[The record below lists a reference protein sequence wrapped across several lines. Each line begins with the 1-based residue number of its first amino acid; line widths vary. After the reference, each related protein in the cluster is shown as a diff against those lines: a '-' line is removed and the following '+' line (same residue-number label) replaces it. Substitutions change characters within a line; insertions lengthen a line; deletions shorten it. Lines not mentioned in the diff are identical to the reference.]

1 MVFYIN
7 KQAVEIKTRFENA
20 PLTSPN
26 EACAAIGML
35 CRIYGLPIPKKRE
48 MVSEMKQDLH
58 PAIDGKPSK
67 RDLQPAVKGK
77 PIPSEFAEKVLS
89 LLEGYFKDD
98 PVTDEIYELL
108 KYSYDEQK

>member
-26 EACAAIGML
+26 EACASIGML
-35 CRIYGLPIPKKRE
+35 CKIYGLPIPEKRE
-48 MVSEMKQDLH
+48 LVSQMKADLH
-58 PAIDGKPSK
+58 AAIDGKS
-67 RDLQPAVKGK
+67 V
-77 PIPSEFAEKVLS
+77 PSEFAGKVLN
-89 LLEGYFKDD
+89 LLDGYFKDD

-108 KYSYDEQK
+108 KYSYEEQ

>member
-26 EACAAIGML
+26 EACAAMGML
-35 CRIYGLPIPKKRE
+35 YKIYGLPLPPKGE
-48 MVSEMKQDLH
+48 TVSQMRLELH
-58 PAIDGKPSK
+58 KSIDGKEPPS
-67 RDLQPAVKGK
+67 P
-77 PIPSEFAEKVLS
+77 FAARIVDMLDK
-89 LLEGYFKDD
+89 YFKDD

-108 KYSYDEQK
+108 CYSYREQK

>member
-35 CRIYGLPIPKKRE
+35 CKLYGLPIPEKRE
-48 MVSEMKQDLH
+48 MVSEMKADLNA
-58 PAIDGKPSK
+58 AIDG
-67 RDLQPAVKGK
+67 RPA
-77 PIPSEFAEKVLS
+77 PSEFAEKIIR

-108 KYSYDEQK
+108 KYSYDEQKA

>member
-7 KQAVEIKTRFENA
+7 KQAVEIKTKFESA

-35 CRIYGLPIPKKRE
+35 CKIYGLAIPQKRE
-48 MVSEMKQDLH
+48 MVSGMKEDLR
-58 PAIDGKPSK
+58 A
-67 RDLQPAVKGK
+67 AVKAL
-77 PIPSEFAEKVLS
+77 PVPSEFAAKIMS
-89 LLEGYFKDD
+89 LLDGYYKDD

-108 KYSYDEQK
+108 VYSYNQQK

>member
-35 CRIYGLPIPKKRE
+35 CRIYGLPIPEKRE
-48 MVSEMKQDLH
+48 MVSEMKQIST
-58 PAIDGKPSK
+58 PPSMGSRSRRNSRRK
-67 RDLQPAVKGK
+67 
-77 PIPSEFAEKVLS
+77 S
-89 LLEGYFKDD
+89 
-98 PVTDEIYELL
+98 
-108 KYSYDEQK
+108 

>member
-35 CRIYGLPIPKKRE
+35 CKLYGLPIPENGRW
-48 MVSEMKQDLH
+48 S
-58 PAIDGKPSK
+58 A
-67 RDLQPAVKGK
+67 R
-77 PIPSEFAEKVLS
+77 
-89 LLEGYFKDD
+89 
-98 PVTDEIYELL
+98 
-108 KYSYDEQK
+108 

>member
-35 CRIYGLPIPKKRE
+35 YKIYGLAVPQKRE
-48 MVSEMKQDLH
+48 MVSEMKEDFH
-58 PAIDGKPSK
+58 A
-67 RDLQPAVKGK
+67 AVKDI
-77 PIPSEFAEKVLS
+77 PVPSEFAVKIMT
-89 LLEGYFKDD
+89 LLDEYYKED
-98 PVTDEIYELL
+98 PFTEEIYELL
-108 KYSYDEQK
+108 KYSYNEQK

>member
-20 PLTSPN
+20 HLTSAN

-35 CRIYGLPIPKKRE
+35 CKLYGLGIPPKRE
-48 MVSEMKQDLH
+48 TVSEMKEDFR
-58 PAIDGKPSK
+58 GM
-67 RDLQPAVKGK
+67 VKDR
-77 PIPSEFAEKVLS
+77 PVPSEFAAKIMS
-89 LLEGYFKDD
+89 LLDGYYKDD

-108 KYSYDEQK
+108 KYSYEEQK

>member
-35 CRIYGLPIPKKRE
+35 CKLYGLPIPEKRE
-48 MVSEMKQDLH
+48 MVSEMKADLN
-58 PAIDGKPSK
+58 AAVRGRRMASK
-67 RDLQPAVKGK
+67 
-77 PIPSEFAEKVLS
+77 FAAKIIS
-89 LLEGYFKDD
+89 LLDGYFKDD

-108 KYSYDEQK
+108 KYSYEEQK

>member
-26 EACAAIGML
+26 EACASIGML
-35 CRIYGLPIPKKRE
+35 CKLYGVPVPEKRE
-48 MVSEMKQDLH
+48 MVSEMKTDLFSTLEGRQ
-58 PAIDGKPSK
+58 A
-67 RDLQPAVKGK
+67 
-77 PIPSEFAEKVLS
+77 PSEFAEKIINM
-89 LLEGYFKDD
+89 LEGYIKDD

-108 KYSYDEQK
+108 KYSYEEQK

>member
-35 CRIYGLPIPKKRE
+35 CRLYGLPIPEKRE
-48 MVSEMKQDLH
+48 TVSDMKADLN
-58 PAIDGKPSK
+58 AA
-67 RDLQPAVKGK
+67 LKGRQA
-77 PIPSEFAEKVLS
+77 PSEFAEKIFG
-89 LLEGYFKDD
+89 LLDGYFKDD

-108 KYSYDEQK
+108 KYSYEEQK

>member
-35 CRIYGLPIPKKRE
+35 CRIYGLPIPEKRE

-58 PAIDGKPSK
+58 TAID
-67 RDLQPAVKGK
+67 
-77 PIPSEFAEKVLS
+77 LS
-89 LLEGYFKDD
+89 LIHISDGKS
-98 PVTDEIYELL
+98 DEDGGSDSRYGCGRCGCGGGPGAV
-108 KYSYDEQK
+108 

>member
-1 MVFYIN
+1 MVFSIN

-35 CRIYGLPIPKKRE
+35 CKIYGLPIPEKRD
-48 MVSEMKQDLH
+48 MVSEMKEDLTQ
-58 PAIDGKPSK
+58 AIKDKP
-67 RDLQPAVKGK
+67 V
-77 PIPSEFAEKVLS
+77 PSDFAAKIIS
-89 LLEGYFKDD
+89 LLEQYFKDD

-108 KYSYDEQK
+108 KYSYHEQK

>member
-35 CRIYGLPIPKKRE
+35 CRIYGLPIPEKRE

-58 PAIDGKPSK
+58 TAID
-67 RDLQPAVKGK
+67 GK

-98 PVTDEIYELL
+98 PVSDEIYELL

>member
-35 CRIYGLPIPKKRE
+35 CKLYGLPIPEKRE
-48 MVSEMKQDLH
+48 MVSEMKADLK
-58 PAIDGKPSK
+58 AA
-67 RDLQPAVKGK
+67 LKGRQAT
-77 PIPSEFAEKVLS
+77 SEFAEKIIS
-89 LLEGYFKDD
+89 LLDGYFKDD

-108 KYSYDEQK
+108 KYSYEEQK

>member
-35 CRIYGLPIPKKRE
+35 CRIYGLPIPEKRE
-48 MVSEMKQDLH
+48 AGSPHRHRWE
-58 PAIDGKPSK
+58 A
-67 RDLQPAVKGK
+67 
-77 PIPSEFAEKVLS
+77 
-89 LLEGYFKDD
+89 D
-98 PVTDEIYELL
+98 PVGIRGESL
-108 KYSYDEQK
+108 KPFRRVF

>member
-35 CRIYGLPIPKKRE
+35 CKIYGLAIPSKRDV
-48 MVSEMKQDLH
+48 VSEMKADLH
-58 PAIDGKPSK
+58 AASK
-67 RDLQPAVKGK
+67 NLPV
-77 PIPSEFAEKVLS
+77 PSEFAAKILT
-89 LLEGYFKDD
+89 LLDGYYKDD
-98 PVTDEIYELL
+98 PVTDDIYELL
-108 KYSYDEQK
+108 KYSYHEQK

>member
-7 KQAVEIKTRFENA
+7 KQAVEIKTHFENA

-35 CRIYGLPIPKKRE
+35 CKLYGLPIPQKRE
-48 MVSEMKQDLH
+48 MVSGMKADLN
-58 PAIDGKPSK
+58 AALAG
-67 RDLQPAVKGK
+67 RQP
-77 PIPSEFAEKVLS
+77 PSEFAEKIIR

-108 KYSYDEQK
+108 KYSYEEQK